1 MKPENNTHDNF
12 CVCCGAEMNLELDA
26 FINVLLAIVIAF
38 FAIVL
43 LVGLTIKINDFSHD
57 LDYLNR
63 EIART
68 VGPEREYWKQE
79 RRHLWLSLLPF
90 FR

>member
-1 MKPENNTHDNF
+1 
-12 CVCCGAEMNLELDA
+12 MNPELDA
-26 FINVLLAIVIAF
+26 ITNVLLAIAIAF
-38 FAIVL
+38 LAIVL

-68 VGPEREYWKQE
+68 EGAEREHWKRE
-79 RRHLWLSLLPF
+79 KRRLWLSLLPF
-90 FR
+90 YRR

>member
-1 MKPENNTHDNF
+1 MNPEI
-12 CVCCGAEMNLELDA
+12 DA
-26 FINVLLAIVIAF
+26 FTNVLLAIVIAF

-68 VGPEREYWKQE
+68 EGAEREYWKWE
-79 RRHLWLSLLPF
+79 KRHLWLSLMPF
-90 FR
+90 FRR

>member
-1 MKPENNTHDNF
+1 MIPEIDTLTI
-12 CVCCGAEMNLELDA
+12 A
-26 FINVLLAIVIAF
+26 LLAIVIAF
-38 FAIVL
+38 FVIAL
-43 LVGLTIKINDFSHD
+43 LVGVTIKIIDFRHE
-57 LDYLNR
+57 LNYLNR

>member
-1 MKPENNTHDNF
+1 MK
-12 CVCCGAEMNLELDA
+12 LELDA
-26 FINVLLAIVIAF
+26 FTNVLLTIVIAF

-43 LVGLTIKINDFSHD
+43 LVGLTIKINDFSQE

-68 VGPEREYWKQE
+68 EGAEREYWKRE
-79 RRHLWLSLLPF
+79 KRRLWLSLLPF
-90 FR
+90 YRR